1 MSIHNLRDFARDKHK
16 TTDDLPYGGGPGMVM
31 KVEPIFRAL
40 KALIPE
46 RIGSRGL
53 KGGREAKSKIILL
66 SARGETFDQKK
77 ARGLSRIDRL
87 VLICGRYE
95 GVDQRV
101 GDFLI
106 DNELSIGNFVL
117 SGGELPAMLIVDAI
131 SRLVPGVLG
140 NKESLGEESFSAGFN
155 KEYPH
160 YTRPREFH
168 GFKVPQVLFSGDHKK
183 IREWRKK
190 HRE

>member
-1 MSIHNLRDFARDKHK
+1 MNIHNLRDFTRDKHK

-40 KALIPE
+40 KAIIPE
-46 RIGSRGL
+46 RIGPRGL
-53 KGGREAKSKIILL
+53 KGGRRVKSKIILL
-66 SARGETFDQKK
+66 SARGKTFDQKK
-77 ARGLSRIDRL
+77 ARELSRIDRL

-101 GDFLI
+101 GDFLV
-106 DNELSIGNFVL
+106 DNELSIGSFVL
-117 SGGELPAMLIVDAI
+117 SGGELPAMLIVDTV

-140 NKESLGEESFSAGFN
+140 NKESLGEESFSVGFN

-168 GFKVPQVLFSGDHKK
+168 GFKVPKVLFSGDHEKIKK
-183 IREWRKK
+183 WRKK
-190 HRE
+190 HQK